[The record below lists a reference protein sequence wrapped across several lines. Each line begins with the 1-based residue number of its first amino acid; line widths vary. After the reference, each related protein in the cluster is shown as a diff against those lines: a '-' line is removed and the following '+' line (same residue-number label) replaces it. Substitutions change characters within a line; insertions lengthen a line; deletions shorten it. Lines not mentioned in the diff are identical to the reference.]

1 MNRRSFIAVA
11 ITSAAGLAAAS
22 CARVPAGSG
31 DSAVLLRVRA
41 VYRGEVTNSL
51 SLRQNSY
58 FFLIHRTDSLND
70 PGPVPV
76 VQAPWGGNGFA
87 SASQPGAQ
95 GFVGFVQY
103 DAGGFGVY
111 SLQSGG
117 TLLPPEARVFE
128 YLGTPET
135 SVTPRPGE
143 RELLFQLDLSR
154 LPLADKRYVYINI
167 ISTDT
172 IPQTPDDQVKL
183 WDSIEDGT
191 RPQSLTPWVVLDTS
205 INDRKSNQADAR
217 EPAFNDVR
225 DRINGPP
232 VDEPTLDLVDWQ
244 VDIQRG

>member
-1 MNRRSFIAVA
+1 VTRRSFLTTGFATAVGV
-11 ITSAAGLAAAS
+11 AGLGCAKVPVGTGNAAL
-22 CARVPAGSG
+22 
-31 DSAVLLRVRA
+31 LLRVRA
-41 VYRGEVTNSL
+41 VYRGEVTNAT
-51 SLRQNSY
+51 SLRQNNY
-58 FFLIHRTDSLND
+58 FFLIHRTDSLNE

-103 DAGGFGVY
+103 DAGGYGVY

-117 TLLPPEARVFE
+117 SLRPPEARVFE

-154 LPLADKRYVYINI
+154 LPYSNKRYVYINI

-172 IPQTPDDQVKL
+172 IPQTPDDQAKL
-183 WDSIEDGT
+183 WDAIEDGT
-191 RPQSLTPWVVLDTS
+191 KPQSLTPWVVLDTS
-205 INDRKSNQADAR
+205 INDRKSNQVDAR

-225 DRINGPP
+225 DRIYGPP

-244 VDIQRG
+244 VDIQRS